1 MQASLPPSLSFD
13 IPQLVRPRIEKKKK
27 ENVGERGY

>member
-13 IPQLVRPRIEKKKK
+13 IPQLVRPRIEKKK